1 MPCLEGRW
9 WVWRETWC
17 RRRDGCGPGDRNLAL
32 CHHLSPHQV
41 PVGADSYHTIL
52 DGCEKA
58 GQASHHGSEQ
68 SFCLG
73 WPGVTAASHPG
84 QQRTPSSFLR
94 ETLHPPCCLARG
106 PQCRDETATN
116 RGPVWR
122 LPFSVSEASSVLFGK
137 EKNPSASKQKHKPKS
152 YNTNRRLL
160 RGWEEREPS
169 ARPPLP
175 GGGDRCPAQS
185 PWHRS
190 ASCLAPSGAPCGG
203 REDWTG
209 TVAADGREEAGAGA
223 LRAPSPGPTR
233 PPPG

>member
-17 RRRDGCGPGDRNLAL
+17 RRRDGCGPRDRNLAL

-84 QQRTPSSFLR
+84 QQRTPSAFLR

-116 RGPVWR
+116 RVLSG
-122 LPFSVSEASSVLFGK
+122 VS
-137 EKNPSASKQKHKPKS
+137 PSQSQ
-152 YNTNRRLL
+152 
-160 RGWEEREPS
+160 
-169 ARPPLP
+169 RPPLFFLERRRTLQP
-175 GGGDRCPAQS
+175 PNKNISPNPTTRTGASYVGGKRESPALGHPCPA
-185 PWHRS
+185 
-190 ASCLAPSGAPCGG
+190 AG
-203 REDWTG
+203 TG
-209 TVAADGREEAGAGA
+209 VR
-223 LRAPSPGPTR
+223 LRAPGTDPR
-233 PPPG
+233 PAWPPLVRPAVDVRTGRGRWLQMAGKKQGLAR